1 MPAATSSPALIT
13 ILNDELTQIDDSR
26 KLRLGT
32 DCPSAESNDNLIGL
46 AFSGGGIRSATFN
59 LGILQALARERL
71 LRTFDY
77 VSTVSGGG
85 YIGSWLMAWMHHQE
99 IGIQDV
105 EKKLSQPPDAPHES
119 GDVPEVHFL
128 RNYSNYLTPR
138 KGLLGADFW
147 AFVAAYLRN
156 TLLNQTILV
165 LSLLSLLL
173 LPRTFVYGLHLI
185 EMAAR
190 PLRSMVGQEHAAAV
204 APLLSL
210 VLGTLMAAMAVLFI
224 GFNLASMD
232 AQAAKDAQAAEQESN
247 TRKKIEPRDA
257 WYTKPW
263 AVHVVVVIPLL
274 LSAAYLTFAAGK
286 AHALWEK
293 VRFPD
298 ASGPL
303 LGLMLYVWLWAF
315 ALLFR
320 SMRKPKTE
328 VMNRANFWLLG
339 TAIFSGLLTGFLFI
353 PFARILVPLGNGF
366 NPWRAMAFGVPL
378 MIGMMLIAGVLHIGL
393 MGNRMPDAQR
403 EWWGRLG
410 GLLMIYGTLWCVLF
424 LIAVYFPYG
433 AHSAYQYFTNKGSV
447 HLFQGLTLSGIVVW
461 LASTAYGVV
470 FGKSDRSGISALD
483 APTRKKLMHYAA
495 RATPYIFIVGWM
507 LGLSLLG
514 NHICGWLEGATASWL
529 PSHQLYS
536 WKVPAACVVLLG
548 AGMVLSWRV
557 DINEFS
563 IHYLYRNRLVRC
575 YMGASA
581 TNRHAQLFT
590 GFSEKD
596 NFALAEL
603 AIPAGSQNSK
613 YARPLPIVNT
623 SLNVVR
629 GKELALQSRKARSFA
644 FTPIYGGFTRQLA
657 ESRVWAP
664 SFGLT
669 QEAISEK
676 NHGGISLGTAMAIS
690 GAAASPNMGFYS
702 DPALAFLMTLF
713 DVRLGWW
720 IGNPVKNFWKYA
732 GPRVGFRCLLCEL
745 LGNASDDG
753 NFLYLSDGG
762 HFENL
767 GIYELVRRKC
777 KLIVACDASCD
788 GSCTLADL
796 HNAMERCRTDFGV
809 NITFD
814 DENPVRPAG
823 DDGVLRSQV
832 HFLKGV
838 IEYPRSKG
846 ENAQKSA
853 KDIGTIIYI
862 KSTVTS
868 DDPKD
873 VLAYADASRHF
884 PHDTIA
890 NQFFDE
896 AHFENYRA
904 LGQAAAESAI
914 KEIKE
919 ATTQLVGW
927 PEPESMKAAA

>member
-1 MPAATSSPALIT
+1 MATVTSSTTLVT
-13 ILNDELTQIDDSR
+13 IQQVLDEELAQVDHSR
-26 KLRLGT
+26 KLRLGG
-32 DCPSAESNDNLIGL
+32 DSASAKDNLIGL

-59 LGILQALARERL
+59 LGILQALARQRL

-85 YIGSWLMAWMHHQE
+85 YIGSWLMAWMHHQQ
-99 IGIQDV
+99 IGIKEV
-105 EKKLSQPPDAPHES
+105 EDKLSAPAQAPQQAGE
-119 GDVPEVHFL
+119 VPEVHFL

-138 KGLLGADFW
+138 KGILGADFW

-156 TLLNQTILV
+156 TLLNQAILV
-165 LSLLSLLL
+165 LALLSVLL
-173 LPRTFVYGLHLI
+173 LPRAFVYGLHLV

-190 PLRSMVGQEHAAAV
+190 PVQSMVVPEHAAAV
-204 APLLSL
+204 IPLLSL
-210 VLGTLMAAMAVLFI
+210 LLGTLMAALAVLCI
-224 GFNLASMD
+224 GYNLASMD
-232 AQAAKDAQAAEQESN
+232 AHNAEGVRNSSKEGEYQD
-247 TRKKIEPRDA
+247 P

-263 AVHVVVVIPLL
+263 AVHSLVVIPLL
-274 LSAAYLTFAAGK
+274 LSAAYLTFAVGK
-286 AHALWEK
+286 AHALWDK
-293 VRFPD
+293 VRFPE

-320 SMRKPKTE
+320 SIRKPATD

-339 TAIFSGLLTGFLFI
+339 TATFSGLLTGFLFI
-353 PFARILVPLGNGF
+353 PFARILVPLGKGF
-366 NPWRAMAFGVPL
+366 DPWRAMTFGVPL
-378 MIGMMLIAGVLHIGL
+378 MVGMMLITGVLHIGL
-393 MGNRMPDAQR
+393 MGNRMPDTHR

-410 GLLMIYGTLWCVLF
+410 GLLMIYSTLWCVLF

-433 AHSAYQYFTNKGSV
+433 AHWTYQQFTQKGSLG
-447 HLFQGLTLSGIVVW
+447 LFQGLTVSGVAVW
-461 LASTAYGVV
+461 LASTAYGVI
-470 FGKSDRSGISALD
+470 FGKSERSGISALD

-507 LGLSLLG
+507 LGLSLLA
-514 NHICGWLEGATASWL
+514 NHICAWFEGSTATWF
-529 PSHQLYS
+529 PSDQLFS
-536 WKVPAACVVLLG
+536 WKVPLACVVLLA
-548 AGMVLSWRV
+548 AGILLSWRV

-581 TNRHAQLFT
+581 PDRHQQPFT

-596 NFALAEL
+596 DFSLTDL
-603 AIPAGSQNSK
+603 AIPADSRDAKHG
-613 YARPLPIVNT
+613 RPLPILNT

-629 GKELALQSRKARSFA
+629 GKELAVQTRKARAFA
-644 FTPIYGGFTRQLA
+644 FTPVYGGFTRQ
-657 ESRVWAP
+657 ETGSREWK
-664 SFGLT
+664 SFFGT
-669 QEAISEK
+669 TSDAMSK
-676 NHGGISLGTAMAIS
+676 SNSGGISLGTAMAIS
-690 GAAASPNMGFYS
+690 GAAASPNMGSYS
-702 DPALAFLMTLF
+702 EPSLAFLMTLF

-720 IGNPVKNFWKYA
+720 IGHPIRTSSLWPLKFEWWKR
-732 GPRVGFRCLLCEL
+732 GSPLFGFGCLVCEL
-745 LGNASDDG
+745 MGNARDDG
-753 NFLYLSDGG
+753 RFLYLSDGG

-767 GIYELVRRKC
+767 AIYELVRRKC

-788 GSCTLADL
+788 GSGTLSDL

-832 HFLKGV
+832 HFLKGE
-838 IEYPRSKG
+838 IDYPGSHEK
-846 ENAQKSA
+846 
-853 KDIGTIIYI
+853 GTIIYI
-862 KSTVTS
+862 KSTVTL

-873 VLAYADASRHF
+873 VLAYADANRHF

-890 NQFFDE
+890 NQWFDE

-904 LGQAAAESAI
+904 LGEAAGNSAMESI
-914 KEIKE
+914 KT
-919 ATTQLVGW
+919 ATDQLLVYPKPGL
-927 PEPESMKAAA
+927 MKAAA